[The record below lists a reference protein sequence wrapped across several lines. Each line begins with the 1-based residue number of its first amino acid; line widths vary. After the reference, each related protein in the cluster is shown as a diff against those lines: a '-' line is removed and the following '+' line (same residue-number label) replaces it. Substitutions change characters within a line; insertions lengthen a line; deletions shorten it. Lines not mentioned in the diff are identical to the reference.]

1 MKVKI
6 CCISSI
12 EEAQLAIRSGA
23 TELGLVGPMPSGPG
37 VISESLISEIVMN
50 IPDGINTFFLT
61 SELSAKRIIEQ
72 HSRVRTNTIQIVDK
86 LESGSYENIRAAI
99 PDIKIAQVIHVM
111 DESSIEEAQSVASE
125 VDYILLDSGN
135 PNKEIKELG
144 GTGRTHNWELSREI
158 VRSSSSP
165 VFLAGGLN
173 PSNIQKAIQEVNP
186 YGVDLCSG
194 VRNNGQLNE
203 ERLTSFFTNIS
214 RHSNL

>member
-12 EEAQLAIRSGA
+12 EEAHMAIRSGA

-37 VISESLISEIVMN
+37 IISESKIAEIVKSV
-50 IPDGINTFFLT
+50 PDYINTFLLT
-61 SELSAKRIIEQ
+61 SETDVKNIIEQ
-72 HSRVRTNTIQIVDK
+72 HKRVKTNTIQIVDK
-86 LESGSYENIRAAI
+86 LKYGNYHDIRNAI
-99 PDIKIAQVIHVM
+99 PDVKLVQVIHVIN
-111 DESSIEEAQSVASE
+111 EKSVEEAQESAKD

-144 GTGRTHNWELSREI
+144 GTGRTHNWELSKII
-158 VRSSSSP
+158 VKTIDKP

-173 PSNIQKAIQEVNP
+173 PTNIKNAIETVNP

-194 VRNNGQLNE
+194 VRYNGNLNAQKLE
-203 ERLTSFFTNIS
+203 LFFV
-214 RHSNL
+214 HV